1 MGFVGRPNKA
11 LANMGLKDQNWS
23 HFWKESKP
31 WRKREE
37 ERRRGEEE
45 EEGEKFKQSSIKV
58 WNFGFLYGNYFEYGS
73 NLGYELYYESHGF
86 CMGF

>member
-31 WRKREE
+31 WRERERKREE
-37 ERRRGEEE
+37 E
-45 EEGEKFKQSSIKV
+45 EKKKKKGRSSSKAP
-58 WNFGFLYGNYFEYGS
+58 LRYGNYFEYGS